1 MSAQLEKT
9 DKPGLYRDTETGAVL
24 NTDLTSLQAYKRK
37 KQKQLEFQQ
46 RQERIERE
54 IDEIKSLLREALGKL
69 NDK

>member
-1 MSAQLEKT
+1 MSTQLEKT
-9 DKPGLYRDTETGAVL
+9 DKPGLYRDTQTGAVL

-37 KQKQLEFQQ
+37 KQKQLEFQE
-46 RQERIERE
+46 RQERIEQE